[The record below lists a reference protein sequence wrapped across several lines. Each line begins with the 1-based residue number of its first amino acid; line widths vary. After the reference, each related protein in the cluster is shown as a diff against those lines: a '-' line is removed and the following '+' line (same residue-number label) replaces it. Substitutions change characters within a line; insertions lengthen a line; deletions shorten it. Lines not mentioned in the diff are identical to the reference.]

1 MKRNTGHFIGAE
13 SKPWL
18 AASKEMETSDPL
30 LQKMDSA
37 NNLNELG
44 SRLSSQVSR
53 LESSLVGFLILA
65 L

>member
-1 MKRNTGHFIGAE
+1 MD
-13 SKPWL
+13 SKYEKNLLLLVWRGL
-18 AASKEMETSDPL
+18 LDEEMETSDPL

>member
-1 MKRNTGHFIGAE
+1 MKRNIGHFTGAE

-30 LQKMDSA
+30 LQKMDTA

-44 SRLSSQVSR
+44 SGLSSQVSR
-53 LESSLVGFLILA
+53 
-65 L
+65 